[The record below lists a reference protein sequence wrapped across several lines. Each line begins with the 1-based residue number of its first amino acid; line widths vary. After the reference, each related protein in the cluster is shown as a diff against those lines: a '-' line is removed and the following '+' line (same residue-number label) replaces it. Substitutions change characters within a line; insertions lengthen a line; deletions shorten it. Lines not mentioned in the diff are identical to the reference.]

1 MIIPIHFHNLLNI
14 ILGVHL
20 FIVCFIL
27 YGVHIDGKKSLTY
40 PVTRFQLLVI
50 VGIIWFSIL
59 VLVMKY
65 NETNKK
71 TKNKKNVT
79 FQEYSNQYLNI

>member
-27 YGVHIDGKKSLTY
+27 YGVYVDGKKSLTY
-40 PVTRFQLLVI
+40 PITRFQLLVL
-50 VGIIWFSIL
+50 VGIIWFSISI
-59 VLVMKY
+59 LVMKY
-65 NETNKK
+65 NETKK
-71 TKNKKNVT
+71 TKKEKKVT

>member
-27 YGVHIDGKKSLTY
+27 YGVYVDGKKSLTY
-40 PVTRFQLLVI
+40 PVTRFQLLVL
-50 VGIIWFSIL
+50 VGIIWFSISI
-59 VLVMKY
+59 LVMKY
-65 NETNKK
+65 NETKK
-71 TKNKKNVT
+71 TKKEKKVT

>member
-14 ILGVHL
+14 ILGVHI

-40 PVTRFQLLVI
+40 PVTRFQLLVL

-65 NETNKK
+65 NENKDK
-71 TKNKKNVT
+71 IKIKSY
-79 FQEYSNQYLNI
+79 FLFFR

>member
-1 MIIPIHFHNLLNI
+1 MTIPIHFHQLLNI
-14 ILGVHL
+14 VLAVHA
-20 FIVCFIL
+20 FIVAFIL

-50 VGIIWFSIL
+50 LGIIWFSIS

-65 NETNKK
+65 NEKK
-71 TKNKKNVT
+71 DKKKFVT
-79 FQEYSNQYLNI
+79 FQEILNQYF

>member
-1 MIIPIHFHNLLNI
+1 MIIPIQFHNLLNI
-14 ILGVHL
+14 ILGVHI

-40 PVTRFQLLVI
+40 PVTRFQLLVL

-65 NETNKK
+65 NENKD
-71 TKNKKNVT
+71 KNKKNVT
-79 FQEYSNQYLNI
+79 FQEYSNKYFNI

>member
-14 ILGVHL
+14 ILGVHI

-40 PVTRFQLLVI
+40 PVTRFQLLVL

-65 NETNKK
+65 NENKD
-71 TKNKKNVT
+71 KNKKNVT
-79 FQEYSNQYLNI
+79 FQEYSNKYFNI